1 MQQVHRF
8 VCSVATGVEEAT
20 PATCGGNR
28 QGVGPACVGAASQ
41 RRHTPPPGVGHWAWV
56 TLQNFPHLF
65 LGEVSLQGA
74 VPLAG
79 LRERSVRLPCGV
91 AGTLAY
97 PDVFESVLEAS
108 GEF

>member
-1 MQQVHRF
+1 MQQGHRF
-8 VCSVATGVEEAT
+8 VCSVATGVETGT
-20 PATCGGNR
+20 PITCGGNR

-56 TLQNFPHLF
+56 TLQNFPSLF

-79 LRERSVRLPCGV
+79 PPKRSVRLSCGV

-97 PDVFESVLEAS
+97 PDVFEALV
-108 GEF
+108 GRFRGD